1 MANVPFTTFAFL
13 ATGANTARTQPERL
27 AEVKCAA
34 DYGASG
40 NGTDQTVAL
49 QACLDAAV
57 SSGCPMFIP
66 AGTYVVSSPGLTF
79 NDDSDFGLWVYGA
92 GAATILTGGTLGFTG
107 YIFDRHLAS
116 PNNTYGPRIFE
127 RMEMSN
133 AGAGGG
139 CIRLGSTIGAT
150 IRNCNMASRGIAIN
164 FEDVAG
170 SSSENVL
177 VENVV
182 FAHAGT
188 GANSGAICLGGSGAI
203 VGCDFTSTVT
213 SLRLYGSGI
222 SVLGCRMERNDTAVL
237 LGVDSG
243 GTDRGLNGIEISS
256 MPMEGNWTFLEIAGT
271 TTGLK
276 AGPFVMLGHDSSNA
290 GMTPGIQGTQYG
302 IYIHADKLSASEI
315 YGISFQQV
323 FEQAAVYIEDYT
335 TEANVVFTAVIATA
349 QNGGIPWRISSTTAS
364 FKFNLCNI
372 GGESNSPSGTRYTF
386 AQLPG
391 SPLEGVIWDISDG
404 STGTIGNTVTSGGSA
419 NCRIRWNGTNWI
431 CIGG

>member
-1 MANVPFTTFAFL
+1 
-13 ATGANTARTQPERL
+13 
-27 AEVKCAA
+27 
-34 DYGASG
+34 
-40 NGTDQTVAL
+40 
-49 QACLDAAV
+49 
-57 SSGCPMFIP
+57 
-66 AGTYVVSSPGLTF
+66 
-79 NDDSDFGLWVYGA
+79 
-92 GAATILTGGTLGFTG
+92 
-107 YIFDRHLAS
+107 
-116 PNNTYGPRIFE
+116 
-127 RMEMSN
+127 
-133 AGAGGG
+133 
-139 CIRLGSTIGAT
+139 
-150 IRNCNMASRGIAIN
+150 
-164 FEDVAG
+164 
-170 SSSENVL
+170 
-177 VENVV
+177 
-182 FAHAGT
+182 
-188 GANSGAICLGGSGAI
+188 
-203 VGCDFTSTVT
+203 
-213 SLRLYGSGI
+213 
-222 SVLGCRMERNDTAVL
+222 
-237 LGVDSG
+237 
-243 GTDRGLNGIEISS
+243 